1 MHGDLVK
8 IETKIP
14 YEGGYNDVVEQGHK
28 EVNEGFMPELK
39 PLDVNIDDYD
49 VIAVGTP
56 TWWYTMA
63 PAIHTFLHET
73 N

>member
-14 YEGGYNDVVEQGHK
+14 YEGGYNDVVEQEHK